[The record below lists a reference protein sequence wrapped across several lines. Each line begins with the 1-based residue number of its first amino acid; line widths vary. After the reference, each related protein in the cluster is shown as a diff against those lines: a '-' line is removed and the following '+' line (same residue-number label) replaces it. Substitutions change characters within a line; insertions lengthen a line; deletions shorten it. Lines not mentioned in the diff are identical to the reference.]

1 VKIIIC
7 TNLCP
12 FLSTLLRFLKPSYTF
27 LHIWLCKLDWNKFIN
42 FINLFVSCGILTCFE
57 NHMTKKLHWKLSSKF
72 KTSHLTI
79 DLKAII
85 VIFKF
90 EPWSST
96 CKQWFFFLNPY
107 WLKKIVRLLAKD
119 WLVAYVVSKKPIIIC
134 LSCQSHPKRLMTS
147 KYIMCPL
154 GHS

>member
-1 VKIIIC
+1 MAYWHV
-7 TNLCP
+7 
-12 FLSTLLRFLKPSYTF
+12 LKTTWP
-27 LHIWLCKLDWNKFIN
+27 
-42 FINLFVSCGILTCFE
+42 
-57 NHMTKKLHWKLSSKF
+57 KKLHWKLSSKF

-90 EPWSST
+90 EPWSLT

-134 LSCQSHPKRLMTS
+134 LSCQSHPKRLMTTNILCALLDIHKS
-147 KYIMCPL
+147 NLTIVEIQSINFGKNMFLFCFL
-154 GHS
+154 H